1 MYEIFT
7 LLMHFKATSCDL
19 LDLPTCL
26 FNLICLFGHLSWRIC
41 D

>member
-19 LDLPTCL
+19 L
-26 FNLICLFGHLSWRIC
+26 FGHLSWRIC